1 MLYRLNVK
9 ILIIK
14 KISVVKNDSY
24 KEENSKVYDCL
35 TTVLYTWNGYKIIL
49 NLNYNWKI
57 KLQKENDVI
66 SNPTTVN
73 I

>member
-49 NLNYNWKI
+49 N
-57 KLQKENDVI
+57 
-66 SNPTTVN
+66 VN
-73 I
+73 